1 MLTMSLYIKRWIENG
16 KIDTTKERGLYQ
28 YKEKEV
34 NSDSEECLLSS
45 RSIHCTGICSMCN
58 LKNYVLSLSW
68 PISFWKFILSR
79 CQYEFSFVESMLPRC
94 QHGFP
99 FVESMLS
106 RCQRQFSFV
115 ESMLSLSQ
123 RQFLFVESLLPRCQR
138 QFLFVESMLPRRQR
152 QFLFCR
158 TAPHTLWEWFSFYRI
173 EVHSQLGLNFRLEN
187 DTNTREATIFCL
199 LEADYLVLAMY
210 FDLKNVVYRLLAI
223 VRDVETRP
231 YTLIDFI
238 YSWWRYQVNGD
249 KATYDT
255 CTTHSVGRM

>member
-1 MLTMSLYIKRWIENG
+1 MFAFVSQYTLHRNMLYVQFEELRSLVVVANFFL
-16 KIDTTKERGLYQ
+16 KIHTISLAVR
-28 YKEKEV
+28 
-34 NSDSEECLLSS
+34 
-45 RSIHCTGICSMCN
+45 IFICRI
-58 LKNYVLSLSW
+58 YATSLSAR
-68 PISFWKFILSR
+68 ISICR
-79 CQYEFSFVESMLPRC
+79 IHAV
-94 QHGFP
+94 
-99 FVESMLS
+99 
-106 RCQRQFSFV
+106 
-115 ESMLSLSQ
+115 SLSEAIFICRIHAITQ
-123 RQFLFVESLLPRCQR
+123 SEAIFICKILATALSETIFICRILATALSETIS
-138 QFLFVESMLPRRQR
+138 
-152 QFLFCR
+152 FCR
-158 TAPHTLWEWFSFYRI
+158 TAHHSLWEWLSFYRI